1 MLDSNKIICALD
13 FDDLSSAVNFV
24 SKINY
29 DIVFKVG
36 MEFFYNFG
44 LEGVNKIRK
53 KKPGIKIFLDL
64 KLHDIPNTVASS
76 LLPLIENI
84 RPYMITL
91 HVSGG
96 SAMLKEAVK
105 AVNRICKKRNFKKP
119 IILGVTILTSLA
131 QEDLKMLGHLSSIQD
146 YVVKYSGLAHKSG
159 LNGVVC
165 SALET
170 ELVKSLY
177 KNLLVVTPGIR
188 INKNNHDDQSRVV
201 TPKEAFSIGSDFI
214 VMGRPL
220 IQSKDPNKVISDII
234 YNKE

>member
-1 MLDSNKIICALD
+1 MLNSNKIICALD
-13 FDDLSSAVNFV
+13 FNDLPNAFNFV

-44 LEGVNKIRK
+44 LEGINRLK
-53 KKPGIKIFLDL
+53 KNKPGIKIFLDL

-76 LLPLIENI
+76 LLPLIENV

-96 SAMLKEAVK
+96 KDMLKK
-105 AVNRICKKRNFKKP
+105 AVDAVNNICKKRNLKKP
-119 IILGVTILTSLA
+119 IMLGVTILTSLS
-131 QEDLKMLGHLSSIQD
+131 QEDLIMLGHTNSIQD
-146 YVVKYSGLAHKSG
+146 YVVKYAKLASNSG
-159 LNGVVC
+159 LNGIVC

-170 ELVKSLY
+170 KLVKSLY
-177 KNLLVVTPGIR
+177 KDLIIVTPGIR
-188 INKNNHDDQSRVV
+188 INKNDQDDQSRVV
-201 TPKEAFSIGSDFI
+201 TPREAFSIGSDFI

-220 IQSKDPNKVISDII
+220 IQSKDPNKVISDVI
-234 YNKE
+234 YNDE

>member
-13 FDDLSSAVNFV
+13 FDNLTNAADFV

-36 MEFFYNFG
+36 MEFFFNFG

-53 KKPGIKIFLDL
+53 KKPGVKLFLDL

-76 LLPLIENI
+76 LFPLIENI

-96 SAMLKEAVK
+96 SVMLKEAVK
-105 AVNRICKKRNFKKP
+105 AVNHICEKRNFKKP

-131 QEDLKMLGHLSSIQD
+131 QEDMTMLGHSNPIQD
-146 YVVKYSGLAHKSG
+146 YVVKYSELAHKSG

-170 ELVKSLY
+170 KLVKSLY
-177 KNLLVVTPGIR
+177 KDLIIVTPGIR
-188 INKNNHDDQSRVV
+188 INKNNYDDQSRVV

-220 IQSKDPNKVISDII
+220 IQSKDPNIVISDII

>member
-1 MLDSNKIICALD
+1 MLNSNKIICALD
-13 FDDLSSAVNFV
+13 FDDLSNAVNFV

-44 LEGVNKIRK
+44 LEGINIIRK
-53 KKPGIKIFLDL
+53 RNPGIKIFLDL

-91 HVSGG
+91 HVGGG
-96 SAMLKEAVK
+96 SAMLKEAVN
-105 AVNRICKKRNFKKP
+105 AVDRICKKRNFEKP
-119 IILGVTILTSLA
+119 IMLGVTILTSLG
-131 QEDLKMLGHLSSIQD
+131 QDDLTMLGHSNSIQH
-146 YVVKYSGLAHKSG
+146 YVIKYAKLAYKSG
-159 LNGVVC
+159 LNGIVC

-177 KNLLVVTPGIR
+177 KDLIIVTPGIR
-188 INKNNHDDQSRVV
+188 INENNHDDQSRVV
-201 TPKEAFSIGSDFI
+201 TPKQAFTIGSDFI

-220 IQSKDPNKVISDII
+220 IRSKDPNIVISDII
-234 YNKE
+234 NNG